1 MQRLRTSEG
10 VRNDGNLSIEDHA
23 SGQYFFAMFH
33 ATVDFNRS
41 EFSISRRLND
51 SECVHSY
58 IREAR
63 GMVCVAN
70 NDRPRHSFSE
80 EMKAKTN

>member
-1 MQRLRTSEG
+1 M
-10 VRNDGNLSIEDHA
+10 
-23 SGQYFFAMFH
+23 
-33 ATVDFNRS
+33 TVNVY
-41 EFSISRRLND
+41 I
-51 SECVHSY
+51 HTY

-80 EMKAKTN
+80 EMKAKTNWIVHKAQFEKVHNEEKLRKK